1 MSPSINPAAH
11 PSRPESSPPRT
22 TELAPQALLAAAA
35 AIPADTPIYMV
46 NLLRY
51 REQAAYDD
59 PATAAPC
66 SGREA
71 YFQRYVPAFAK
82 VTAGEGITPFWV
94 GNVLAQL
101 VAPPG
106 EHWDDVAIIEYP
118 SFAVFQRLME
128 NPAYHAEAEPHRRA
142 ALADWRLIP
151 TTKAQLPG

>member
-1 MSPSINPAAH
+1 MSPFAKPAAQ
-11 PSRPESSPPRT
+11 PSRPAPTSLRT
-22 TELAPQALLAAAA
+22 TELAPQTLLAAAA
-35 AIPADTPIYMV
+35 AIPAATPIYMV

-66 SGREA
+66 TGREA
-71 YFQRYVPAFAK
+71 YFQRYIPAFAK

-101 VAPPG
+101 VAPPD
-106 EHWDDVAIIEYP
+106 EHWDDVAIVEYP
-118 SFAVFQRLME
+118 SFAVFQHLME
-128 NPAYHAEAEPHRRA
+128 NPAYRTEAEPHRRA

-151 TTKAQLPG
+151 TSKAQLPG

>member
-1 MSPSINPAAH
+1 MSPFANPAAH
-11 PSRPESSPPRT
+11 PSRPAPSPPRT
-22 TELAPQALLAAAA
+22 TELASQALLAAAA
-35 AIPADTPIYMV
+35 AIPAATPIYLV

-71 YFQRYVPAFAK
+71 YFQRYVPAFTE
-82 VTAGEGITPFWV
+82 VTAGEGIKLFWV
-94 GNVLAQL
+94 GNALAQL

-106 EHWDDVAIIEYP
+106 EHWDDVAIVEYP
-118 SFAVFQRLME
+118 SFAVFQRMLE
-128 NPAYHAEAEPHRRA
+128 SPAYRTEAEPHRRA

-151 TTKAQLPG
+151 TAKAEMPG